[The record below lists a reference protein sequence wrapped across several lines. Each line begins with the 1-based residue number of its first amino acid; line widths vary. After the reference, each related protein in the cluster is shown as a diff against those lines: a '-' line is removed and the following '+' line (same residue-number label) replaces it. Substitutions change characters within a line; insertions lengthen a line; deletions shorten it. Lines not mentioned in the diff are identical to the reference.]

1 VATVPSTGG
10 FELTTGFLGKLAREI
25 RRTMVMLRLKTPVEV
40 VYTTGPGAALPEF
53 REAIASEVGAPAQDL
68 DIQERI
74 EIKADLQ
81 GRENELAVPLGL
93 ALKLMGQDAG
103 RVDFRQEEARYAK
116 KFDQIKVP
124 LTCFAML
131 VLILILL
138 LDLSRFQIYRSQ
150 MRERQ
155 DIARL
160 VKKEYQLSAD
170 ESAGNAALPADL
182 SGLKLVQ
189 RVAHELETRRDELS
203 SQLGREGSIP
213 GLPSA
218 LTALGV
224 LFRTLDQHKQ
234 QIGPIVLTKIEIN
247 LQTTTPTAN
256 LTALVKSR
264 QAYEDLKSAI
274 LAEKDYFPSVGDSAT
289 EQTPDQ
295 WTKVQSLPITLDA
308 EALVSR

>member
-1 VATVPSTGG
+1 
-10 FELTTGFLGKLAREI
+10 
-25 RRTMVMLRLKTPVEV
+25 MVMLRLKTPVEV

-68 DIQERI
+68 DIQERV
-74 EIKADLQ
+74 EVKAELD
-81 GRENELAVPLGL
+81 GREAELAAPLGL
-93 ALKLMGQDAG
+93 ALKLMGHDAG
-103 RVDFRQEEARYAK
+103 RVDFRQEEVRYAK

-138 LDLSRFQIYRSQ
+138 LDLSRFQVYRSQ
-150 MRERQ
+150 IKERQ

-170 ESAGNAALPADL
+170 ESAGAAALPADL
-182 SGLKLVQ
+182 AGLKLVQ
-189 RVAHELETRRDELS
+189 RVARELETRRDDLR

-224 LFRTLDQHKQ
+224 LFRTLEQHKQ
-234 QIGPIVLTKIEIN
+234 QIGPIVLTKIDIN
-247 LQTTTPTAN
+247 VQSGTPTAT
-256 LTALVKSR
+256 LTAVVKSR
-264 QAYEDLKSAI
+264 QAYEDLKNAI
-274 LAEKDYFPSVGDSAT
+274 LAEKDYFPQVAESAT
-289 EQTPDQ
+289 EDTPDH
-295 WTKVQSLPITLDA
+295 WVKVQSLPITIDA
-308 EALVSR
+308 EALVSK